1 MGTLKREASP
11 PADTRSRT
19 ERLKAKAGATE
30 PATKPTAN
38 VTYRQGDRLRSR
50 VNPEIVWTVTRA
62 MPDELTISSPS
73 SKRFNVDIATAS
85 ERFDLIK
92 PEPLT
97 HTPAPELPAPVVE
110 TDPEPIIETLSARP
124 GVRVSKIECSVS
136 RKLSRDYQ
144 STEYR
149 TGVTLD
155 VDAGCDVAQITAD
168 TFEELRNIIR
178 REFAA
183 TQKKK
188 GEQENGSTG

>member
-1 MGTLKREASP
+1 MATLTREVPDAAP
-11 PADTRSRT
+11 PRDTRTRA
-19 ERLKAKAGATE
+19 ERLRAKTAKAADGE
-30 PATKPTAN
+30 
-38 VTYRQGDRLRSR
+38 YRIGDRLRSR
-50 VNPEIVWTVTRA
+50 VNPEIEWTVGGFV
-62 MPDELTISSPS
+62 ENGLTIISPS